1 MGRSGWVERT
11 ELDAGEP
18 PSAGQFDPYLT
29 QPDGQR
35 HRVTTP
41 GSLAALD
48 TAHDRGVVVAAHVQF
63 GRLQGEVSEISVPG
77 DPLPFVKLE
86 APLADRDEVIGQE
99 GVQAAGVGVQL
110 GVVERLLEFADVGYH
125 VVILSPDP
133 RHTRAALARAA

>member
-11 ELDAGEP
+11 ELDAREP
-18 PSAGQFDPYLT
+18 PSAGQLDPYLT

-41 GSLAALD
+41 GGPAALD

-63 GRLQGEVSEISVPG
+63 GRLQGEVREISVPG

-86 APLADRDEVIGQE
+86 APLTDRDEVIGQE
-99 GVQAAGVGVQL
+99 GVQAVGVGVQL

-125 VVILSPDP
+125 LVILSPDP
-133 RHTRAALARAA
+133 RHARAALARAA

>member
-11 ELDAGEP
+11 ELDAGQP

-29 QPDGQR
+29 EPDGQR

-41 GSLAALD
+41 GGLAALD
-48 TAHDRGVVVAAHVQF
+48 TADDRGVVVAAHVQF
-63 GRLQGEVSEISVPG
+63 GRLQGPVSEISVPG

-99 GVQAAGVGVQL
+99 GAQAAGVGVQL

-125 VVILSPDP
+125 LVILSPGP
-133 RHTRAALARAA
+133 PGSPGPH